1 MIHSPPSALNLLDNS
16 LPVPLPNHE
25 AKNKLAF
32 ALDVPNRKEAVRF
45 IQTLEEYVGCFKVG
59 LELFIR
65 EGPDILKAVREHSSA
80 DIFLDLKLHDI
91 PATVRGALVSDS
103 QHGAK
108 YITDHTSGGREML
121 QTAKEVES
129 QGLEVLAV
137 TVLTSLD
144 QKELV
149 ALGYREE
156 MSLKQ
161 LVLEK
166 AALAEKSG
174 CRGVVCSG
182 NELKTVKQQFGNR
195 LKLVVPGI
203 RPKWGGFEGDDQSR
217 ITTPAQAIK
226 DGADLLVVGR
236 PIRNAKNPK
245 EAAEKILQ
253 EIASAC

>member
-1 MIHSPPSALNLLDNS
+1 
-16 LPVPLPNHE
+16 
-25 AKNKLAF
+25 
-32 ALDVPNRKEAVRF
+32 
-45 IQTLEEYVGCFKVG
+45 
-59 LELFIR
+59 
-65 EGPDILKAVREHSSA
+65 
-80 DIFLDLKLHDI
+80 
-91 PATVRGALVSDS
+91 
-103 QHGAK
+103 
-108 YITDHTSGGREML
+108 ML

-137 TVLTSLD
+137 TVLTSLGH
-144 QKELV
+144 QELV

-156 MSLKQ
+156 TSLEQ

-166 AALAEKSG
+166 AALAENSG

-182 NELKTVKQQFGNR
+182 NELKAVKQHFGNR

-203 RPKWGGFEGDDQSR
+203 RPKWGDFKGDDQSR
-217 ITTPAQAIK
+217 ITTPLQAIK

-236 PIRNAKNPK
+236 PIRNAKDPR